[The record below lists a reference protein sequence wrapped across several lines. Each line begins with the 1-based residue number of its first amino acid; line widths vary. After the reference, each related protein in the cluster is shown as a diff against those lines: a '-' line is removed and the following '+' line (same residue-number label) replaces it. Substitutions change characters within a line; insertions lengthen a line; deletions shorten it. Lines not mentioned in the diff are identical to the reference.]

1 MTADKPIIVIT
12 EPPPA
17 GASPALRWLSPPVL
31 ADTQTVTREAAAV
44 AVIVALLAGR
54 YGRMWREREADR
66 RFAQTRAT
74 NAMKAV
80 WRARGGIVVVGIVV
94 AATVNL
100 WLHGRGR

>member
-1 MTADKPIIVIT
+1 
-12 EPPPA
+12 
-17 GASPALRWLSPPVL
+17 VL

-44 AVIVALLAGR
+44 AVIVALLVGW

-66 RFAQTRAT
+66 SFAQTRAA

-80 WRARGGIVVVGIVV
+80 WKARGVIVVVGVV
-94 AATVNL
+94 LAATVNM

>member
-1 MTADKPIIVIT
+1 
-12 EPPPA
+12 
-17 GASPALRWLSPPVL
+17 VL

-44 AVIVALLAGR
+44 AVIVALLAGW

-66 RFAQTRAT
+66 SVTKTRAA

-80 WRARGGIVVVGIVV
+80 WRARGVIAVVGIVV
-94 AATVNL
+94 AVTVNM